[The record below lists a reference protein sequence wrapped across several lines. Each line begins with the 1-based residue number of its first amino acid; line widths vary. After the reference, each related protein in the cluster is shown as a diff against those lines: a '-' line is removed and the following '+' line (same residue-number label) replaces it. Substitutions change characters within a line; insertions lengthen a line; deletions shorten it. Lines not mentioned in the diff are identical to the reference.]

1 MVFGSECEYVV
12 RRFISYN
19 KLLGDIHMEEEMQ
32 EVNKYADQAADMAI
46 TYAPQLALAVVTLL
60 IGLWI
65 IKVVCSGL
73 SKAFTKSAMEATL
86 QKFLESLISIGL
98 KALLFISVA
107 SMIGI
112 ETTSFIAILGAAG
125 LAVGLALQGS
135 LGNFAGGVLILLFR
149 PYKLGDF
156 IESCGHAGVVR
167 QIAIFNT
174 IMTTGDNKT
183 IILPNGAV
191 SNGAITNYS
200 TQKTRR
206 VDIVFGVGYDDDL
219 RKAKDILTGL
229 IEADTR
235 ILKDPAPMIVVS
247 ALGDSAVDITTRSWV
262 AAADYWG
269 VYFDLMENAKL
280 ALDEAGI
287 SIPYPQTDVHLHKVA

>member
-1 MVFGSECEYVV
+1 MEGDIQGLNEYVAQAMNV
-12 RRFISYN
+12 A
-19 KLLGDIHMEEEMQ
+19 
-32 EVNKYADQAADMAI
+32 VN
-46 TYAPQLALAVVTLL
+46 YAPQLALPIVTL
-60 IGLWI
+60 IVGLWL
-65 IKVVCSGL
+65 IKVVCAAL
-73 SKAFTKSAMEATL
+73 KKAFARSHMEATL
-86 QKFLESLISIGL
+86 QNSIETLTSTGL

-107 SMIGI
+107 SMVGI
-112 ETTSFIAILGAAG
+112 ETTSFIAILCAAG

-149 PYKLGDF
+149 PYKVGDF
-156 IESCGHAGVVR
+156 VEACGQAGVVR
-167 QIAIFNT
+167 EITIFNT
-174 IMTTGDNKT
+174 VMTTGDNKT

-206 VDIVFGVGYDDDL
+206 VDIVFGVELYIPKDDL
-219 RKAKDILTGL
+219 RKAKEILTGL
-229 IEADTR
+229 IEADDR
-235 ILKDPAPMIVVS
+235 ILKDPAPMVVVS

-262 AAADYWG
+262 ATGDYWG

-287 SIPYPQTDVHLHKVA
+287 SVPYPQSEVQMHKAA

>member
-1 MVFGSECEYVV
+1 MEGDIQGLNEYVGQAMNV
-12 RRFISYN
+12 A
-19 KLLGDIHMEEEMQ
+19 
-32 EVNKYADQAADMAI
+32 VN
-46 TYAPQLALAVVTLL
+46 YAPQLALPIVTL
-60 IGLWI
+60 IVGLWL
-65 IKVVCSGL
+65 IKVVCTALKKTFARSH
-73 SKAFTKSAMEATL
+73 MEATL
-86 QKFLESLISIGL
+86 QNSIETLISIGL

-107 SMIGI
+107 SMVGV
-112 ETTSFIAILGAAG
+112 ETTSFIAILCAAG

-149 PYKLGDF
+149 PYKFGDF
-156 IESCGHAGVVR
+156 VEACGQAGVVR
-167 QIAIFNT
+167 EITIFNT
-174 IMTTGDNKT
+174 VMTTGDNKT

-206 VDIVFGVGYDDDL
+206 VDIVFGVELYIPKDDL
-219 RKAKDILTGL
+219 RKAKEILTGL
-229 IEADTR
+229 IEADDR
-235 ILKDPAPMIVVS
+235 ILKDPAPMVVVS

-262 AAADYWG
+262 ATGDYWG

-287 SIPYPQTDVHLHKVA
+287 SVPYPQSEVQMHKAA

>member
-1 MVFGSECEYVV
+1 MNVA
-12 RRFISYN
+12 
-19 KLLGDIHMEEEMQ
+19 
-32 EVNKYADQAADMAI
+32 VN
-46 TYAPQLALAVVTLL
+46 YAPQLALPIVTL
-60 IGLWI
+60 IVGLWL
-65 IKVVCSGL
+65 IKVVCTAL
-73 SKAFTKSAMEATL
+73 KKAFARSHMEATL
-86 QKFLESLISIGL
+86 QNSIETLMSIGL

-107 SMIGI
+107 SMVGV
-112 ETTSFIAILGAAG
+112 ETTSFIAILCAAG

-149 PYKLGDF
+149 PYKVGDF
-156 IESCGHAGVVR
+156 VEACGQAGVVR
-167 QIAIFNT
+167 EITIFNT
-174 IMTTGDNKT
+174 VMTTGDNKT

-206 VDIVFGVGYDDDL
+206 VDIVFGVELYIPKDDL
-219 RKAKDILTGL
+219 RKAKEILTGL
-229 IEADTR
+229 IEADDR
-235 ILKDPAPMIVVS
+235 ILKDPAPMVVVS

-262 AAADYWG
+262 ATGDYWG

-287 SIPYPQTDVHLHKVA
+287 SVPYPQSEVQMHKAA

>member
-1 MVFGSECEYVV
+1 MEGDIQGLNEYVAQAMNV
-12 RRFISYN
+12 A
-19 KLLGDIHMEEEMQ
+19 
-32 EVNKYADQAADMAI
+32 VN
-46 TYAPQLALAVVTLL
+46 YAPQLALPIVTL
-60 IGLWI
+60 IVGLWL
-65 IKVVCSGL
+65 IKVVCAAL
-73 SKAFTKSAMEATL
+73 KKAFARSHMEATL
-86 QKFLESLISIGL
+86 QNSIETLMSTGL

-107 SMIGI
+107 SMVGV
-112 ETTSFIAILGAAG
+112 ETTSFIAILCAAG

-149 PYKLGDF
+149 PYKVGDF
-156 IESCGHAGVVR
+156 VEACGQAGVVR
-167 QIAIFNT
+167 EITIFNT
-174 IMTTGDNKT
+174 VMTTGDNKT

-206 VDIVFGVGYDDDL
+206 VDIVFGVELYIPKDDL
-219 RKAKDILTGL
+219 RKAKEILTGL
-229 IEADTR
+229 IEADDR
-235 ILKDPAPMIVVS
+235 ILKDPAPMVVVS

-262 AAADYWG
+262 ATGDYWG

-287 SIPYPQTDVHLHKVA
+287 SVPYPQSEVQMHKAA

>member
-1 MVFGSECEYVV
+1 MEGDIQGLNEYVAQAMNV
-12 RRFISYN
+12 A
-19 KLLGDIHMEEEMQ
+19 
-32 EVNKYADQAADMAI
+32 VN
-46 TYAPQLALAVVTLL
+46 YAPQLALPIVTL
-60 IGLWI
+60 IVGLWL
-65 IKVVCSGL
+65 IKVVCAAL
-73 SKAFTKSAMEATL
+73 KKAFARSHMEATL
-86 QKFLESLISIGL
+86 QNSIETLMSTGL

-107 SMIGI
+107 SMVGV
-112 ETTSFIAILGAAG
+112 ETTSFIAILCAAG

-149 PYKLGDF
+149 PYKVGDF
-156 IESCGHAGVVR
+156 VEACGQAGVVR
-167 QIAIFNT
+167 EITIFNT
-174 IMTTGDNKT
+174 VMTTGDNKT

-206 VDIVFGVGYDDDL
+206 VDIVFGVELYIPKDDL

-229 IEADTR
+229 IAADDR
-235 ILKDPAPMIVVS
+235 ILKDPAPMVVVS

-262 AAADYWG
+262 ATGDYWG

-287 SIPYPQTDVHLHKVA
+287 SVPYPQAEVQMHKAA

>member
-1 MVFGSECEYVV
+1 MEGDIQGLNEYVGQAMNV
-12 RRFISYN
+12 A
-19 KLLGDIHMEEEMQ
+19 
-32 EVNKYADQAADMAI
+32 VN
-46 TYAPQLALAVVTLL
+46 YAPQLALPIVTL
-60 IGLWI
+60 IVGLWL
-65 IKVVCSGL
+65 IKVVCAAL
-73 SKAFTKSAMEATL
+73 KKAFARSHMEATL
-86 QKFLESLISIGL
+86 QNSIETLMSTGL

-107 SMIGI
+107 SMVGI
-112 ETTSFIAILGAAG
+112 ETTSFIAILCAAG

-149 PYKLGDF
+149 PYKVGDF
-156 IESCGHAGVVR
+156 VEACGQAGVVR
-167 QIAIFNT
+167 EITIFNT
-174 IMTTGDNKT
+174 VMTTGDNKT

-206 VDIVFGVGYDDDL
+206 VDIVFGVELYIPKDDL
-219 RKAKDILTGL
+219 RKAKDILNGL
-229 IEADTR
+229 IAADDR
-235 ILKDPAPMIVVS
+235 ILKDPAPMVVVS

-262 AAADYWG
+262 ATGDYWG

-287 SIPYPQTDVHLHKVA
+287 SVPYPQSEVQMHKAA

>member
-1 MVFGSECEYVV
+1 MEGDIQGLNEYVAQAMNV
-12 RRFISYN
+12 A
-19 KLLGDIHMEEEMQ
+19 
-32 EVNKYADQAADMAI
+32 VN
-46 TYAPQLALAVVTLL
+46 YAPQLALPIVTL
-60 IGLWI
+60 IVGLWL
-65 IKVVCSGL
+65 IKVVCTAL
-73 SKAFTKSAMEATL
+73 KKAFARSHMEATL
-86 QKFLESLISIGL
+86 QNSIETLMSIGL

-107 SMIGI
+107 SMVGV
-112 ETTSFIAILGAAG
+112 ETTSFIAILCAAK

-149 PYKLGDF
+149 PYKVGDF
-156 IESCGHAGVVR
+156 VEACGQAGVVR
-167 QIAIFNT
+167 EITIFNT
-174 IMTTGDNKT
+174 VMTTGDNKT

-206 VDIVFGVGYDDDL
+206 VDIVFGVELYIPKDDL
-219 RKAKDILTGL
+219 RKAKEILTGL
-229 IEADTR
+229 IEADDR
-235 ILKDPAPMIVVS
+235 ILKDPAPMVVVS

-262 AAADYWG
+262 ATGDYWG

-287 SIPYPQTDVHLHKVA
+287 SVPYPQSEVQMHKAA

>member
-1 MVFGSECEYVV
+1 MEGDIQGLNEYVGQAMNV
-12 RRFISYN
+12 A
-19 KLLGDIHMEEEMQ
+19 
-32 EVNKYADQAADMAI
+32 VN
-46 TYAPQLALAVVTLL
+46 YAPQLALPIVTL
-60 IGLWI
+60 IVGLWL
-65 IKVVCSGL
+65 IKVVCAAL
-73 SKAFTKSAMEATL
+73 KKAFARSHMEATL
-86 QKFLESLISIGL
+86 QNSIETLMSTGL

-107 SMIGI
+107 SMVGV
-112 ETTSFIAILGAAG
+112 ETTSFIAILCAAG

-149 PYKLGDF
+149 PYKVGDF
-156 IESCGHAGVVR
+156 VEACGQAGVVR
-167 QIAIFNT
+167 EITIFNT
-174 IMTTGDNKT
+174 VMTTGDNKT

-206 VDIVFGVGYDDDL
+206 VDIVFGVELYIPKDDL
-219 RKAKDILTGL
+219 RKAKEILTGL
-229 IEADTR
+229 IEADDR
-235 ILKDPAPMIVVS
+235 ILKDPAPMVVVS

-262 AAADYWG
+262 ATGDYWG

-287 SIPYPQTDVHLHKVA
+287 SVPYPQSEVQMHKAA